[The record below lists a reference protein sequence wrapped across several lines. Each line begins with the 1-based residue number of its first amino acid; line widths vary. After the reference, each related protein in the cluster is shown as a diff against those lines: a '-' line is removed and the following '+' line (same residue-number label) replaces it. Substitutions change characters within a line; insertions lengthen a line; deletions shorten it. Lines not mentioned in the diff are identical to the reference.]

1 MSKLKIIGNGGGIG
15 TFTII
20 SPNSDTDAIIELP
33 HSGGTLVTNSQD
45 LIPTQDEVYDL
56 GSSTKAFKDLNISA
70 TTIFLGT
77 QPIRA
82 TPTGIRFPE
91 LSIGSGLNRIRLRA
105 SPFGKLKQIS
115 TDSDGV
121 ELPEVDIPQ
130 KLIDLTDVLD
140 TAPTVGQIL
149 IWNDTTSKFEF
160 SIVPEVFSDFTDVDT
175 VTTPPT
181 DTQVLTWSNANNE
194 WGVGN
199 NGFPLTVANTTE
211 LLALTGMVVGQ
222 EAFVTDLN
230 RSYTYTGSAPN
241 DNWRHAVSGWYATDD
256 IMTNHPPTAITGAPS
271 AATVNTLIPTTFN
284 LSTDDPD
291 EKPATFLHTFEN
303 LTGTFIPGV
312 INDLVTITNNNGNI
326 TITNNENT
334 DSGAGVGSNTFDVK
348 FTVLDDS
355 LYAVEGVE
363 STTQITRPNSP
374 GGIPNWENNTS
385 WSTGIRMPGSNSG
398 GQFWTHMEGWN
409 TTASWQIPKDP
420 ITDVEWTWP
429 HPYNSMQNLYGSQHP
444 PHQAD
449 EVFFFGQSVDLDASG
464 NVLAISDPANN
475 RVHIYNYDGTEWIKN
490 QSNIIS
496 QYPTGYP
503 DTSNPPAPPIG
514 TYGGIIDGEY
524 LSYGKNQI
532 ALSDDGSTL
541 AVAAMDSTDGS
552 GSPHVEIWTHTNNIW
567 TSQQKLYPFSD
578 MPSLPQ
584 TAIGMSVSLSSSG
597 DTVVVGYRLAG
608 QTIYQ
613 GSQFTTGDVH
623 EYSNGQV
630 YIYERNSD
638 TNIWNTGFRAQ
649 GIYAGGSLGAAVDIS
664 GDGMYVAMSAPN
676 AVNGPDTGES
686 HGGVA
691 DGGYVLIYKKN
702 PAIGWN
708 SPIVAN
714 TWLLEETIRPPVAD
728 QKANNRFGFNSISLS
743 YDGQHLAV
751 GDIGQALTAVRE
763 TQGTGVMYRV
773 LNYNYMT
780 GTDHTFP
787 NGVVYTY
794 KKVSDNWT
802 FNQYVENG
810 SGTKEDGFGDR
821 VSLSHNGKLLSVGAI
836 YENAGFGFPYT
847 LIGNTTF
854 HDYSA
859 KKVFNDWYRF
869 SHSGPNQPANSNELN
884 AWNYTE
890 ATQAINCT
898 VNSISYI
905 GFVTPADG
913 KATQYDLRV
922 SFTSKNTWD
931 NDMIAIVIAF
941 NTDANGK
948 EHTIS
953 LIRSGGHIGYNY
965 AIVYNYAQP
974 DVQVIYNGV
983 SLINDLAFVW
993 GSTVA
998 ATGEGQFVRNRITR
1012 IGDQFTVTT
1021 SQLLHPNSHT
1031 GTDSDLD
1038 SSTTTTFNLA
1048 NYSFG
1053 SLFSVAN
1060 DGARWGFS
1068 CQSQDLSSW
1077 VNVDLRDAVNPDL
1090 IEDTG
1095 AVHVFELDSDV
1106 PSFTKRKRLLPV
1118 ISNDPT
1124 SERYDPT
1131 YAGYSHLTPT
1141 SNHHMHNAPLA
1152 AVGSTIASGTRLSSS
1167 ASQVNVWKTT

>member
-20 SPNSDTDAIIELP
+20 SPNSDTDATIELP
-33 HSGGTLVTNSQD
+33 HSGGTLITTSQD
-45 LIPTQDEVYDL
+45 LIPSQDEVYDL

-140 TAPTVGQIL
+140 ASPTQGQTL

-194 WGVGN
+194 WGAGN

-256 IMTNHPPTAITGAPS
+256 IMTNHSPTAITGAPS
-271 AATVNTLIPTTFN
+271 AAKINTVIPTIFN
-284 LSTDDPD
+284 LSADDPD
-291 EKPATFLHTFEN
+291 EKPVTFLHTFEN

-326 TITNNENT
+326 TITNNENI

-355 LYAVEGVE
+355 LDVVEGVE
-363 STTQITRPNSP
+363 SITQITRTNDPTP
-374 GGIPNWENNTS
+374 ADWENNST
-385 WSTGIRMPGSNSG
+385 WSAEISQTFVIPTDPTTGVS
-398 GQFWTHMEGWN
+398 WTH
-409 TTASWQIPKDP
+409 
-420 ITDVEWTWP
+420 P
-429 HPYNSMQNLYGSQHP
+429 HPYNDLNNTSSGGNTKH
-444 PHQAD
+444 
-449 EVFFFGQSVDLDASG
+449 FGQCVDMDIFG
-464 NVLAISDPANN
+464 NTIAISDPANN

-490 QSNIIS
+490 QSNITSI
-496 QYPTGYP
+496 YPTGYG
-503 DTSNPPAPPIG
+503 DTSAPPIG
-514 TYGGIIDGEY
+514 TYGGSID
-524 LSYGKNQI
+524 LTRNYGKNQI
-532 ALSDDGSTL
+532 SLSGDGSTL
-541 AVAAMDSTDGS
+541 AVAAMDSTNGS
-552 GSPHVEIWTHTNNIW
+552 GSPHVEIWTHTGNIW

-578 MPSLPQ
+578 MQSLPQ

-608 QTIYQ
+608 QTIYP
-613 GSQFTTGDVH
+613 GSQFTTGDAH

-638 TNIWNTGFRAQ
+638 TNIWNTGFRSSGVSA
-649 GIYAGGSLGAAVDIS
+649 GSLGASVDIS

-676 AVNGPDTGES
+676 GKYAGDGSVT
-686 HGGVA
+686 
-691 DGGYVLIYKKN
+691 DGGFVYIYKKN

-708 SPIVAN
+708 SPIVAD

-728 QKANNRFGFNSISLS
+728 QKVNNRFGFNSISLS

-751 GDIGQALTAVRE
+751 GDIGQALTAVRNSD
-763 TQGTGVMYRV
+763 GIVSS
-773 LNYNYMT
+773 YNFMT
-780 GTDHTFP
+780 GTNHTFP
-787 NGVVYTY
+787 NGIVYMY

-810 SGTKEDGFGDR
+810 SGTKEDGFGDK
-821 VSLSHNGKLLSVGAI
+821 VSSNHNGKLLSVGAI
-836 YENAGFGFPYT
+836 YENTGFGFPYT
-847 LIGNTTF
+847 LIGSTTF

-869 SHSGPNQPANSNELN
+869 SHGGGSPNARPTNASQPANSNELN

-890 ATQAINCT
+890 ATEAINCT
-898 VNSISYI
+898 VNSTSYI
-905 GFVTPADG
+905 GFVTPPDG

-922 SFTSKNTWD
+922 SFTSVGAD
-931 NDMIAIVIAF
+931 NDVVSIVIAF
-941 NTDANGK
+941 ATDANGR

-953 LIRSGGHIGYNY
+953 LVRSGNTQYPSAYLY
-965 AIVYNYAQP
+965 AIVYNFAMTDEYTIF
-974 DVQVIYNGV
+974 DGN
-983 SLINDLAFVW
+983 SLISTAH
-993 GSTVA
+993 GSWNN
-998 ATGEGQFVRNRITR
+998 QFVRNRITR
-1012 IGDQFTVTT
+1012 IGDQFTVRT
-1021 SQLLHPNSHT
+1021 SQAIPPGSHT

-1038 SSTTTTFNLA
+1038 STTTYTFNLA
-1048 NYSFG
+1048 SHSFG

-1060 DGARWGFS
+1060 GGARWGFS
-1068 CQSQDLSSW
+1068 CMSQQDSSW

-1090 IEDTG
+1090 IDDTG
-1095 AVHVFELDSDV
+1095 ALHVFDLDSV
-1106 PSFTKRKRLLPV
+1106 APSFTKTNKLLP
-1118 ISNDPT
+1118 SNTDDPT
-1124 SERYDPT
+1124 WS
-1131 YAGYSHLTPT
+1131 GSFQSYST
-1141 SNHHMHNAPLA
+1141 NHMMHNANISVSGKVIA
-1152 AVGSTIASGTRLSSS
+1152 AGHRHANTSSL
-1167 ASQVNVWKTT
+1167 VEVWKTT